1 MLRSLLR
8 TNIVARPA
16 SVSVSGSLM
25 ARTSVRSIALTRSN
39 STTTSSHT
47 QPNEQEEAE
56 AWLDA
61 VRQLR
66 SRYQSEGVPNF
77 EAPHMDQLKKDL
89 FEPTAEQ
96 LAKVESLQD
105 KPIPQ
110 KIDSVVQHCTNMIMK
125 DGKKARAQRV
135 MAKALYLVRLELR
148 KDPVEVL
155 KETLDKMGPLM
166 QLKTYKTRVAKNLT
180 VPVPLNARQR
190 NRRAFEWIIEGS
202 EKRRSKDFAVR
213 LGEEIISAYEGKSS
227 GYEKRLQMHKAAM
240 LHRAYIKLR

>member
-1 MLRSLLR
+1 
-8 TNIVARPA
+8 
-16 SVSVSGSLM
+16 
-25 ARTSVRSIALTRSN
+25 
-39 STTTSSHT
+39 
-47 QPNEQEEAE
+47 
-56 AWLDA
+56 
-61 VRQLR
+61 
-66 SRYQSEGVPNF
+66 
-77 EAPHMDQLKKDL
+77 MDQLKKDL